1 MKKTKQIYI
10 KLIAIGLITMMVTG
24 CGGGGFLDSSSSSA
38 INGNVAKAPI
48 DNATVTIYRLD
59 TNEVLGT
66 TKTDAKGDYS
76 LDIGN
81 YTGAVR
87 IVASGGTYIDEV
99 SGVEQNSSTLKLEA
113 ISSITVTDRMVNITP
128 VTDISAQ
135 KLLSMETNASKL
147 ANKISIIEDVN
158 KNIARILTG
167 SDFNP
172 TKVRAKI
179 LDRTGKEKIKVSDGD
194 EGKYGTL
201 LAVFAKL
208 SDSNA
213 SNVRAL
219 IDAVYDDIKD
229 GIADKL
235 SDDIQSALDNT
246 DIQNGIDSN
255 VTNDLKY
262 TARQQLSY
270 DINATLSGIT
280 NITNQKR
287 GGKTEFFVTVNNINT
302 KIPIVLKNEFATFE
316 AKDKNGNDIA
326 YVSNGSTIKV
336 TLKNSGDFN
345 NTRSVMLNIGSNKFL
360 LTSKTNQQTTS
371 TLKSE
376 DIFVNRQTNRY
387 DLNRYFKD
395 PDGDKLTYSYDGEL
409 PEGISLD
416 DDGIFR
422 GTPTIN
428 KSKIFKIDIYAKDS
442 HGNIIKKKFRLNV
455 LSRPRVDSITVEIS
469 TKVKGGITVAAK
481 LKFNKDIN
489 ITTAGTMTIVFANN
503 AGKSTFDLPLG
514 VILKDDGIDIDIIT
528 GSGNNIQVQAS
539 SIVTDAIIKQKG
551 LEDRNFNFITAAG
564 QTVENLIVDN
574 TAPVWLSNTSAA
586 INENAVIDTV
596 VYQSNVS
603 DSDSNITYSINDAN
617 FSIDTKGKLTLAK
630 TLDYETKQSYSL
642 NIEAKDTAGNIAT
655 QTIDIQV
662 NNIVD
667 TKPVLANPAQATI
680 SEDISQDTIIATI
693 KTNGAN
699 SDENTINSFSI
710 RNSDANFIID
720 NNGAVKIAL
729 NSHINYS
736 VNNDHK
742 YTLQIYATND
752 KGDSDD
758 VNLTILVTN
767 TPEIEAL
774 DDLKTMKNTDSSII
788 ISVLSNDKKG
798 VDNQDLTIKSVT
810 TPASGTVTI
819 INNDT
824 EIKYENDTNN
834 TGNISFSYTITN
846 GEDNSIA
853 GVNISIIDALARPDA
868 PTIDIVAGDDMIN
881 LAESSK
887 DLNITGTAPADTKI
901 TVTYNNIERV
911 VQVGSDGKWIVT
923 YSASELPD
931 NGHSNI
937 SVHTTNVF
945 GNQSDII
952 TKNIKVDKLSPVL
965 TITDNK
971 SGVLNQTDNVVTFTF
986 IFNELMDGFKSDDI
1000 KVENGKKSIFKQIV
1014 TDKKWTLDVI
1024 ADGNS
1029 TKNIIVS
1036 INNSDIKDKSGNRFE
1051 GDKYNPLGSQEVD
1064 TKAPTLN
1071 VTTPIMIDGIIS
1083 TSEQSNVTIE
1093 GKSSDAKTISLTIGD
1108 IKAKATV
1115 NADGSWKA
1123 NIDISSLS
1131 SGAVVLVV
1139 TATDENNN
1147 TTTLT
1152 LNDKILKD
1160 TLSPTISGLII
1171 PTTSLLNEN
1180 EFKISFKFNTYVTLM
1195 KNTNNMKN
1203 NFILDSVDLIS
1214 YAYDSSTKIYTF
1226 TFKPPKNNQGNL
1238 SISLKDNVVKSIS
1251 GNGNKVQKLFERAF
1265 NSTPPT
1271 LTITSHTNNQM
1282 ISRNEAANLTLS
1294 GTSEAGAEV
1303 DLSVGTNSLGTT
1315 SADNTGNWE
1324 KSTLNILF
1332 SDGVNVANID
1342 KNIVETYTG
1351 TNASLT
1357 SSSWAD
1363 IRHIFDGDT
1372 TYNYSHATDFGKG
1385 IGKSFTTIFKETT
1398 LLHHMRVYCGNSS
1411 GNRSYAKDVKWDFY
1425 DANDQIVKTIT
1436 KTSYDK
1442 DWYYD
1447 LNLNGLSIKKI
1458 IATKVRDGYLSIS
1471 ELEIYRSNPTITVN
1485 IKNKLG
1491 NENSITLNLNIK
1503 KNPQI
1508 TSINIDNDT
1517 LISGA
1522 TTQVT
1527 VDFDN
1532 SIDTSTF
1539 TEEDI
1544 NATNVDLTDFI
1555 WSDNNKTLT
1564 VTLTPM
1570 QDVEDITNTIEIG
1583 INWKDING
1591 FNGSGYTSTNYK
1603 VITKYTEV
1611 NSVSF
1616 ASHLALIEPYHIGES
1631 LKIRVVF
1638 SKAVEVT
1645 GTPYLNINLDSVSK
1659 KAKYISGSGTKV
1671 LYFEYMIKNG
1681 DTALNGI
1688 SINADIEL
1696 DSNSMIKD
1704 KATLLN
1710 TNNTFEP
1717 IDANANHKV
1726 DTTKAGIDSITITS
1740 TPTTSSTYTK
1750 DENIT
1755 LAVKFTQSVIVT
1767 NTPTLKLVIGE
1778 DTVEASYKDGNNS
1791 DTINF
1796 VYTVEDNSL
1805 DLDGITI
1812 SKDTISLGAN
1822 TNITSSNQT
1831 VFLTNAEISNI
1842 ADQKV
1847 NSFAPYIKDIKL
1859 TTTISGL
1866 NNTAIIGDTL
1876 KAVLTFNSAITLN
1889 GDISLK
1895 AKIGSKEITMSYSQ
1909 SQSDNNSLVFTYTIE
1924 ENDSSNSGFDI
1935 PTNSLSLASGATLKS
1950 IINGKD
1956 ATLRHFYKNNDTNI
1970 DGIRPT
1976 LVLSLPE
1983 KTNKDFSIS
1992 VTSSKDLNSID
2003 ENRIEVSGVSTLSDS
2018 KITGLK
2024 STTLDIS
2031 TLNATDGEI
2040 IVTLKEGAFT
2050 DKNGLINKEQNIT
2063 IIFDKTTTLN
2073 IINPIVDKIYTLKE
2087 MQNMNISGTTD
2098 AEAGQKVKVNDIFDV
2113 EVQADGTWSKK
2124 VNLLTRSNIAL
2135 KSNGLVKISSSPGL
2149 IWPEGKTI
2157 DDLID
2162 GKKSKSDLF
2171 KINNALD
2178 KSLVFKFDEKYK
2190 EARFTIWHKDA
2201 GDHTAFWTTLNG
2213 SLIIFK
2219 NGDKVVKQLTFKG
2232 KQEYSTGVSSKSYD
2246 IETNI
2251 VFDEVVF
2258 VFKKSTPWFGE
2269 IEILAS
2275 PVTKAYIN
2283 ASVKDK
2289 LGNKARVT
2297 KTVNMDI
2304 VAPTL
2309 NIELNKTKILANQK
2323 LKATINFNEAVKD
2336 FDIDDINI
2344 TNGTLSD
2351 FIDISDTKKSVIFT
2365 PNSEIKVDD
2374 VKIIVGQNFTDLF
2387 NNHPSSDTNSA
2398 SFNINTIRGKINNIF
2413 MIPHIDDSI
2422 PFVVNENLV
2431 IKIVFDQYVI
2441 VDKTPNIMIALHKLD
2456 GTIVEKMATF
2466 KDGNDSKVLNFIYKI
2481 QEGDI
2486 YKKGVS
2492 IPQGAINLNGGSIKL
2507 ASSND
2512 TNISYAEVALYD
2524 NIIIDSSLV
2533 SIASIDISSNSG
2545 EDQTY
2550 TTDDEIIFEV
2560 KFTGAVNI
2568 LNTNNIKFKFILDGI
2583 TKEAAYKNG
2592 NNSDTIQFTYTVVVN
2607 DRDTNGIS
2615 IPVNAITTGS
2625 FSGSTVS
2632 TSEVIADNSAHKVST
2647 AKSVIKDIYFKI
2659 NPSVYYKTQDTITAI
2674 LEFNENITVA
2684 LGTKKPTIDLKLGDK
2699 VVKALYDKTRD
2710 NKLYFNYIV
2719 QDTDTEN
2726 SGVSIL
2732 KNSLV
2737 LNGAILNN
2745 MIGLEVMQEFNTL
2758 FQDKNILV
2766 DTTAPT
2772 LDISTPNNINDNF
2785 NITIKAKEPI
2795 FISNKSKFS
2804 ITKGTI
2810 LNISLSQDKKTITVQ
2825 IDAPNSYDGDIE
2837 FKIQPEA
2844 ILDRARNT
2852 NLLIE
2857 KVISFSTTKPTISIK
2872 TPANNTKH
2880 LVENGVLITGVSN
2893 IEDGQKI
2900 TAKVDDMIVGEFEV
2914 KNGKFNAT
2922 IPRVYFSKKYRYVR
2936 AYFNRSSGVI
2946 NLTEFVVLDPQ
2957 GKKLEV
2963 NKMVKLFKEV
2973 NSIYIDTESL
2983 GDNYSTTG
2991 VINGIRGT
2999 DIKYGK
3005 GMESFPAGEYYLY
3018 LDLFNEY
3025 LISSVSLDTGW
3036 IEARNIIIQV
3046 SNDKITWDTIKDYRG
3061 HGSNIRNHD
3070 WLNPFMETN
3079 TKVKFYATNKY
3090 GTSSSEVSRDLI
3102 PSIKATA
3109 KISLDKTVVKFEE
3122 DINISITL
3130 SPNTD
3135 LNSFG
3140 KDDIIAPNGTLGTLQ
3155 TDPNNDYKKYINFT
3169 PNININDTT
3178 NVITLK
3184 NSWTNKAGFNASQTT
3199 SKNYTVATKPM
3210 MINITDDQDKV
3221 TNKKIKYTF
3230 KLSSPSTDFT
3240 IGDIDI
3246 VPATAVKSNFS
3257 GSGDSYSLTVTPP
3270 EDFEGDLIL
3279 VIEADTVSDTNGI
3292 GNLYL
3297 EYIQKVNT
3305 KPMPKPTI
3313 DPIAALNDLNDD
3325 INITGSGKIGAAI
3338 LVEFNGIKK
3347 STTVLIDGT
3356 WNLTLGVNSY
3366 FEDDTYDVKV
3376 IMSDEAGNSNFET
3389 TTFEIDTSGDES
3401 AQLFIDSKI
3410 MADNII
3416 NQFEQYS
3423 IKVSGK
3429 TKYIENDTKLTL
3441 KIGTITKSTTV
3452 INNIWSVDNIDISSL
3467 ADGNIS
3473 IVAQLGT
3480 LNRSTNVFK
3489 DVSVIVPTFSTSKLL
3504 VKDDFIITLEFNK
3517 DIEGLDLVDLEI
3529 KNATILSLTKVNNKK
3544 YILTIGTNGIGT
3556 KTKTVSVSIKA
3567 NSVGTKIGN
3576 KNLSSHIDV
3585 RVDKTAPTLKF
3596 TSHSKNQPIGRL
3608 LNLTIA
3614 GTSDEIGAKVTL
3626 KFENKNLGTSI
3637 VQNDGSWKKENID
3650 LKITAPRKITNTWT
3664 NLLRIDGIPNNSDFV
3679 RVSGG
3684 ISSWYYMLSD
3694 TEKVSWRESFSSTTF
3709 RYNFK
3714 DIYTDAKFIL
3724 NYQPGGKK
3732 AWENR
3737 RPGQRVK
3744 FYLNDTL
3751 VYTSSVSGEENPFSR
3766 LVNPSIKFNRVDL
3779 VLNGSGARVSEFEVF
3794 GKSVDKINLSAKV
3807 EDKVGN
3813 KITKNI
3819 TLYIKDNPKITDINI
3834 TNTTLSAG
3842 ETANVIFSFNREI
3855 NTSTFT
3861 AEDLTTPNAT
3871 IDNFVWSNS
3880 NKTLTATLTPINNI
3894 EYDNTN
3900 KIAVG
3905 QDWEDIHGIFVN
3917 DNFTSPNY
3925 QVDTKLPSLQNIA
3938 ITSNAGDDNT
3948 YTIGDTIR
3956 IEALFNENIT
3966 LTDAKIKINIGGV
3979 EKELDINSSNSNKLI
3994 FNYIV
3999 QNGDNDTN
4007 GISVVAN
4014 SLSGDIKDTLNNSAS
4029 ALDLAFVIL
4038 YDNINHK
4045 VDTTQPKITSI
4056 SFTSTPNSD
4065 NTYIEDENII
4075 LALNTSTSVV
4085 VIGTPEL
4092 SIKIGEEIVKASYV
4106 NSSSDKKTHNFSYTV
4121 VSGDYDGDGIQAVS
4135 NTNLLISVN
4144 VANINKNIVETYT
4157 GTEASLTSSGY
4168 ADIRHIFNGK
4178 TTYNWSHATD
4188 FGTGIGKSF
4197 TTIFKEATLL
4207 HHMRVYGGNSSGN
4220 RNYTKD
4226 VKWDFYDAN
4235 DRIVKTITKT
4245 SYDKDWYYDLNLN
4258 GLSIKKIIATKLT
4271 NSYLSITELEIYRSK
4286 PNALSL
4292 NGGAILDENNKE
4304 LLLKYSG
4311 LDSTSK
4317 VDAKSLSAVITAP
4330 SVVNGDFNITAT
4342 LNKDVTLTATS
4353 GITVTNGSVSS
4364 VKSANNRDYNIKISP
4379 TPSFQGDLS
4388 ITIGDTTE
4396 IVVVDTTAP
4405 TLNITSPTSNQ
4416 VITRNEAAN
4425 LTLSGTSE
4433 AGAKVD
4439 LSVGT
4444 NSLGTTTVKSDGT
4457 WSKSGIALKDKYYRY
4472 VRVYSDGSNRN
4483 TDNHIVEIE
4492 VYNTKNANV
4501 ARGKTVKGY
4510 TVSDNTSISISNSSR
4525 ITDGSKN
4532 KSDYSSLGT
4541 GYIYVLLDLGSLHEL
4556 KSIKVWRY
4564 YGDKRKY
4571 NKTHIKVSNDN
4582 INWVSLYDGSTP
4594 YVESS
4599 SGKEFK
4605 TIPYTMMIQGNTTLT
4620 VKASDEVGNE
4630 ITKDI
4635 NLTVVDNLKITDINI
4650 TDTTL
4655 SAGETV
4661 NVIFSFN
4668 REINTFTFT
4677 AEDLTTPN
4685 ATINNFVWSDSNKT
4699 LTTTLTPIN
4708 NIQYDNTNKIA
4719 VGQNWEDIL
4728 GKNGSG
4734 YTSVNYE
4741 VDTKLP
4747 SLQNIAI
4754 TSNAGDDNIYTIGDT
4769 IILETTFNENVTSAD
4784 AKIKINIG
4792 GEIKELDI
4800 NSSNSNKLIFNYIVQ
4815 NGDNDT
4821 NGISVVANSLSGD
4834 IKDTFNNSAS
4844 ALDLAFVI
4852 LYDNIN
4858 HKVDTTQPKI
4868 TSISF
4873 TSTPNS
4879 DNTYS
4884 EDENITIDINI
4895 SVPVAVLGTPTLGL
4909 QIDST
4914 IKKAIYNSISDDKKT
4929 LTFVYTV
4936 VSGDYD
4942 GDGIQIL
4949 ANALSLNSGAI
4960 LDKNNKE
4967 LFLEYSGL
4975 QSTSNVDAR
4984 DLSVTITAPS
4994 VVNGDFN
5001 ITATLNKDVN
5011 LTATSGITVTN
5022 GSVSSVK
5029 SANKR
5034 DYNIKISPTPSFQG
5048 DLSITIGDTTEI
5060 VVVDH
5065 TPPILAITSHT
5076 NNQMITRNEASNLT
5090 LSGTSE
5096 AGAKVNLSVGTNS
5109 LGTTSVDNAGNWE
5122 KSNLNI
5128 LFSDGVNVANID
5140 KNIVETYTGTNASLT
5155 SSSWADIRHIF
5166 DGDTTYNYSHA
5177 TDFGK
5182 GIGKSFTTIFKE
5194 TTLLHHMRVYCGN
5207 SSGNRSY
5214 AKDVKWDF
5222 YDANDQIVKTIT
5234 KTSYDKDWYYDLNL
5248 NGLSI
5253 KKIIATKV
5261 RDGYLSISEL
5271 EIYRSNPNPTITV
5284 KATDEAGNEI
5294 TKDINLTV
5302 VDNLKITDIN
5312 ITDTTLS
5319 AGETVNVI
5327 FSFNREIN
5335 TFTFTA
5341 EDLTTPNATINNFVW
5356 SDSNKTLTTT
5366 LTPINNIQY
5375 DNTNKIAVGQNWE
5388 DILGKNGSGY
5398 TSVNYEVDTKL
5409 PSLQNIAITSNA
5421 GIDNIYQFGDEII
5434 ITALFDENVKVS
5446 KDTNISIKVGNTI
5459 RIATL
5464 KDVAGKVVRF
5474 SYIVQDGDE
5483 DTNGISV
5490 VANSIK
5496 GTIEDILGN
5505 KPSEDDLSFSAIN
5518 NAVSHQISTTV
5529 TVIKSLNITSTPS
5542 NGGVYYGIG
5551 NDINITV
5558 EFSKNI
5564 TVANVDT
5571 NNKPY
5576 IIINVGG
5583 IGKYAYLNSSSGSN
5597 MIFTY
5602 KVQEADIDNDGISVP
5617 KSDITLN
5624 TTTVRTSSGENA
5636 NIEYYDIELDDDTK
5650 HKVDAIKPTFIITQ
5664 YPTAVNGNFN
5674 ITVKANELIKNLD
5687 SNYISADNDVQ
5698 MIGYVSDDDKQS
5710 FTISFKIASNTQDG
5724 NIVISFASD
5733 VIEDQAG
5740 NKNDNPVSVT
5750 IQYDTTPPTLA
5761 ITSHTNNQMI
5771 SRNEAADL
5779 TLSGTSEAGAKVDL
5793 SFGTNSLGTTTVQS
5807 DGTWSKSKIA
5817 LKDKYYRYVRFYS
5830 DGSNK
5835 SINNHIVEVEVY
5847 DTKNENVARGK
5858 TVKGYNVSDNTP
5870 ISIGN
5875 SSRITDGSKK
5885 YKSSYADLGAGY
5897 IYALLDLG
5905 SLHELKSIKVWRY
5918 YDGRRYNKTQ
5928 IKVSNDNINW
5938 VSLYDGT
5945 PYGEWSAGGEFRTI
5959 PYATMIQ
5966 GSTTLTAKATDEA
5979 GNEITKDINLTVVNG
5994 FTLLSDSVENNA
6006 MLDVKYAFDN
6016 SGGQFEKWL
6025 NRTNTSPHLN
6035 WGAAPSGTVSYAII
6049 MDDISAG
6056 QGNGWIHWNVFNIP
6070 KNVTSFEEGWSST
6083 HGNADSDG
6091 IQQNTAQGNGVPVN
6105 QYVGPWPPAEHTY
6118 QIKIYA
6124 LDSEMPILDGGE
6136 VSMNTTTFEMLYDV
6150 NGTNNIL
6157 GETTLIFRFT
6167 P

>member
-1 MKKTKQIYI
+1 MKKIEQIYI

-24 CGGGGFLDSSSSSA
+24 CGGGGGSSDSSSSSSSSA

-48 DNATVTIYRLD
+48 DNATVTIYRVD

-87 IVASGGTYIDEV
+87 IVASGGTYTDEV

-113 ISSITVTDRMVNITP
+113 ISSITVADRTVNVTP

-135 KLLSMETNASKL
+135 RLLNMETNVSKL
-147 ANKISIIEDVN
+147 ANKINIIENVN
-158 KNIARILTG
+158 KNIARVLTG

-201 LAVFAKL
+201 LAIFAKL

-213 SNVRAL
+213 SKVRAQ
-219 IDAVYDDIKD
+219 IDAIYDDIKD
-229 GIADKL
+229 GVADEL
-235 SDDIQSALDNT
+235 SEDMQNALNNT
-246 DIQNGIDSN
+246 DIQKGINSI
-255 VTNDLKY
+255 VINDLK
-262 TARQQLSY
+262 AVAIRQQSY
-270 DINATLSGIT
+270 DVNATLSGIT
-280 NITNQKR
+280 NIRNQKR
-287 GGKTEFFVTVNNINT
+287 GGKTEFFVTVNNIDT
-302 KIPIVLKNEFATFE
+302 KIPIILKNEFATFE
-316 AKDKNGNDIA
+316 VKDKNGNDTLC
-326 YVSNGSTIKV
+326 VSSGSTIKV
-336 TLKNSGDFN
+336 TLKNSEDFN
-345 NTRSVMLNIGSNKFL
+345 NTRSAVLNIGSNKFL
-360 LTSKTNQQTTS
+360 LTSKTNQQTAS

-395 PDGDKLTYSYDGEL
+395 PDGDQLTYSYDGKL

-416 DDGIFR
+416 EDGVFR
-422 GTPTIN
+422 GTPTL
-428 KSKIFKIDIYAKDS
+428 KESKFFKIKINAKDS
-442 HGNIIKKKFRLNV
+442 HGNTIKKSFRLNV
-455 LSRPRVDSITVEIS
+455 LSRPRVDSITVATS

-503 AGKSTFDLPLG
+503 AGKSTFNLPLG
-514 VILKDDGIDIDIIT
+514 VILKDKGIDIDIIT
-528 GSGNNIQVQAS
+528 GIGNNIQVQAS

-574 TAPVWLSNTSAA
+574 IAPAWLSNTSAT
-586 INENAVIDTV
+586 IDENAAISTV

-617 FSIDTKGKLTLAK
+617 FSIDTKTGKLTLAAL
-630 TLDYETKQSYSL
+630 LDYETKQSYSL

-667 TKPVLANPAQATI
+667 NKPVLAKPTQATI
-680 SEDISQDTIIATI
+680 SEDISQDITIATI

-699 SDENTINSFSI
+699 SDEKTIKSFSI
-710 RNSDANFIID
+710 KNSAGNFIID

-736 VNNDHK
+736 VNDDHK

-752 KGDSDD
+752 KGDSDE
-758 VNLTILVTN
+758 VKLTILVTN

-810 TPASGTVTI
+810 TPTNGTATI
-819 INNDT
+819 INNNT
-824 EIKYENDTNN
+824 EIKYENNTTD

-853 GVNISIIDALARPDA
+853 GVNISIIDAAAKPDA
-868 PTIDIVAGDDMIN
+868 PTIDTISGDDMIN

-887 DLNITGTAPADTKI
+887 DLNITGTAPADTNI
-901 TVTYNNIERV
+901 TLTYSGKKHV

-923 YSASELPD
+923 YSADELPGD
-931 NGHSNI
+931 GHSNI
-937 SVHTTNVF
+937 FVYTTNVF
-945 GNQSDII
+945 GNQSATI

-971 SGVLNQTDNVVTFTF
+971 SGVLNQTDNVVTFKFTF
-986 IFNELMDGFKSDDI
+986 SDLVDGFKSDSI
-1000 KVENGKKSIFKQIV
+1000 SVTNGKKSIFKQIA

-1024 ADGNS
+1024 ADGTS
-1029 TKNIIVS
+1029 TKDIIVS
-1036 INNSDIKDKSGNRFE
+1036 INNSDIKDKSGNRLE
-1051 GDKYNPLGSQEVD
+1051 GDLTNPLTKSQEVD

-1071 VTTPIMIDGIIS
+1071 VTTPIMKDGVIS
-1083 TSEQSNVTIE
+1083 KSEQTNVTIE

-1108 IKAKATV
+1108 IKANATV

-1123 NIDISSLS
+1123 TNIDISSLS
-1131 SGAVVLVV
+1131 SSAVVLVV

-1147 TTTLT
+1147 ITTLT

-1160 TLSPTISGLII
+1160 TSSPTISGLVKPQADLIGG
-1171 PTTSLLNEN
+1171 S
-1180 EFKISFKFNTYVTLM
+1180 EFEISFKFNMLVTLM
-1195 KNTNNMKN
+1195 KNTNNIKN
-1203 NFILDSVDLIS
+1203 NFILKNVDLIS
-1214 YAYDSSTKIYTF
+1214 YIFNSSTKIYTF
-1226 TFKPPKNNQGNL
+1226 TFKPRKNKQGNL
-1238 SISLKDNVVKSIS
+1238 SISLKANVVKSIS
-1251 GNGNKVQKLFERAF
+1251 GNGNKVQELFKRAF
-1265 NSTPPT
+1265 NSRPPT
-1271 LTITSHTNNQM
+1271 INITSHTNNQY
-1282 ISRNEAANLTLS
+1282 INNTEALNLELNGTVSSDANNQNVIIKSGDSIIGTALAANGTWSKS
-1294 GTSEAGAEV
+1294 GIDLRNKYYRYVRFYGDGSNKNAGTHIVEIEV
-1303 DLSVGTNSLGTT
+1303 YDTN
-1315 SADNTGNWE
+1315 N
-1324 KSTLNILF
+1324 
-1332 SDGVNVANID
+1332 VNVARGKAVQGYTVIDNQPFSISNSSEITDGERGTFGYAGMSGYKYVLLDLGSLHELKSIKVWRYYYDGRRYNKTHIKVSNDNINWVSLYD
-1342 KNIVETYTG
+1342 GSTPYVETD
-1351 TNASLT
+1351 S
-1357 SSSWAD
+1357 
-1363 IRHIFDGDT
+1363 
-1372 TYNYSHATDFGKG
+1372 GKE
-1385 IGKSFTTIFKETT
+1385 FTTIPDTIIQGNTT
-1398 LLHHMRVYCGNSS
+1398 LTAN
-1411 GNRSYAKDVKWDFY
+1411 VK
-1425 DANDQIVKTIT
+1425 N
-1436 KTSYDK
+1436 
-1442 DWYYD
+1442 
-1447 LNLNGLSIKKI
+1447 
-1458 IATKVRDGYLSIS
+1458 
-1471 ELEIYRSNPTITVN
+1471 ELGT
-1485 IKNKLG
+1485 
-1491 NENSITLNLNIK
+1491 ENSITLNLNIK
-1503 KNPQI
+1503 ENPQI
-1508 TSINIDNDT
+1508 VSVNIDNDT

-1527 VDFDN
+1527 VNFNN
-1532 SIDTSTF
+1532 SVDTTTF
-1539 TEEDI
+1539 TSEDI
-1544 NATNVDLTDFI
+1544 NATNTTVDDLI
-1555 WSDNNKTLT
+1555 WSNNNKTLT

-1583 INWKDING
+1583 VNWKDING
-1591 FNGSGYTSTNYK
+1591 FDGSGYTSTNYK

-1616 ASHLALIEPYHIGES
+1616 ASHLALIEPYHIGEN
-1631 LKIRVVF
+1631 LKIRVIF

-1645 GTPYLNINLDSVSK
+1645 GTPYLNINLDGTVK

-1681 DTALNGI
+1681 DSAQNGI
-1688 SINADIEL
+1688 SINANIKL

-1710 TNNTFEP
+1710 TNNAFEA
-1717 IDANANHKV
+1717 IGANANHKV
-1726 DTTKAGIDSITITS
+1726 DTTKAGIDSITIIS
-1740 TPTTSSTYTK
+1740 TPTASSTYTK
-1750 DENIT
+1750 AENIT

-1778 DTVEASYKDGNNS
+1778 DIVEALYKDGNNS

-1805 DLDGITI
+1805 DLDGISI
-1812 SKDTISLGAN
+1812 PKDTISLGTNA
-1822 TNITSSNQT
+1822 NITNSNQT
-1831 VFLTNAEISNI
+1831 VFLSNAEISNI

-1847 NSFAPYIKDIKL
+1847 NSFAPYIKDINL

-1876 KAVLTFNSAITLN
+1876 KAVLTFNSSIILN

-1895 AKIGSKEITMSYSQ
+1895 AKLGSKDIIMTYSQ
-1909 SQSDNNSLVFTYTIE
+1909 SLSDNNSLVFIYIIQ
-1924 ENDSSNSGFDI
+1924 ENDSSNSGFDLL
-1935 PTNSLSLASGATLKS
+1935 TNSLFLESGTTLKS
-1950 IINGKD
+1950 TINGKD
-1956 ATLRHFYKNNDTNI
+1956 VTLEHFNKSNNTKI

-1976 LVLSLPE
+1976 LVINAPQ
-1983 KTNKDFSIS
+1983 KVNKDFSIT
-1992 VTSSKDLNSID
+1992 VTSSKDLDSVD
-2003 ENRIEVSGVSTLSDS
+2003 ESKIEVPGVSTLSDS

-2024 STTLDIS
+2024 SATLDIS
-2031 TLNATDGEI
+2031 TLNASDGEI
-2040 IVTLKEGAFT
+2040 KVTLKEGTFT
-2050 DKNGLINKEQNIT
+2050 DRSGLTNKEQNVT

-2073 IINPIVDKIYTLKE
+2073 ITNPIVDKIYTLKE

-2098 AEAGQKVKVNDIFDV
+2098 AEAGQKVKVNGIFDV
-2113 EVQADGTWSKK
+2113 KVQADGTWSKK
-2124 VNLLTRSNIAL
+2124 VNLLERSNIAL

-2149 IWPEGKTI
+2149 IWPDDKSM

-2178 KSLVFKFDEKYK
+2178 KSLFFKFDDKYK
-2190 EARFTIWHKDA
+2190 RAIFDIWHKDA
-2201 GDHTAFWTTLNG
+2201 GDATAFWTTLNG

-2219 NGDKVVKQLTFKG
+2219 NGGKVVKQLTFKG
-2232 KQEYSTGVSSKSYD
+2232 KEEYYKGVSYKSYW
-2246 IETNI
+2246 IGANI
-2251 VFDEVVF
+2251 VFDEVVI

-2269 IEILAS
+2269 VEISAI
-2275 PVTKAYIN
+2275 PVEKAYIS
-2283 ASVKDK
+2283 ATIKDT
-2289 LGNKARVT
+2289 LGNEARKDQIV
-2297 KTVNMDI
+2297 KMDI

-2336 FDIDDINI
+2336 FDIDDINT

-2351 FIDISDTKKSVIFT
+2351 FIDISDTEKSVIFT
-2365 PNSEIKVDD
+2365 PNSEIKVDA

-2398 SFNINTIRGKINNIF
+2398 SFNIDTIRGKINNIF
-2413 MIPHIDDSI
+2413 MIPHIDGSI
-2422 PFVVNENLV
+2422 PFVKNEEINV
-2431 IKIVFDQYVI
+2431 RVVFDQDVI
-2441 VDKTPNIMIALHKLD
+2441 VDKTPNIIIALHKLD

-2466 KDGNDSKVLNFIYKI
+2466 KDGNNSKVLNFIYKI

-2486 YKKGVS
+2486 YKKGIS
-2492 IPQGAINLNGGSIKL
+2492 IPQGSISLNGGYIKL
-2507 ASSND
+2507 ISSNEA
-2512 TNISYAEVALYD
+2512 NINYSEVVLNN
-2524 NIIIDSSLV
+2524 NIIIDSSLT
-2533 SIASIDISSNSG
+2533 SITSIDISSNPG
-2545 EDQTY
+2545 NDQTY
-2550 TTDDEIIFEV
+2550 TTDDEIIFKV
-2560 KFTGAVNI
+2560 KFTDLINI
-2568 LNTNNIKFKFILDGI
+2568 IDTNNIKLKFILDGVI
-2583 TKEAAYKNG
+2583 KEAIYKNG
-2592 NNSDTIQFTYTVVVN
+2592 DGSDTIFFTYTVGLN

-2615 IPVNAITTGS
+2615 IPVNAITTSS

-2632 TSEVIADNSAHKVST
+2632 ISEAVADNLAHKVST

-2659 NPSVYYKTQDTITAI
+2659 NPSIYYKTQDTITAI

-2710 NKLYFNYIV
+2710 DKLYFNYIV

-2737 LNGAILNN
+2737 LNGATLNN
-2745 MIGLEVMQEFNTL
+2745 MIGLEVIQEFNTL
-2758 FQDKNILV
+2758 FKDKNILV

-2772 LDISTPNNINDNF
+2772 LDIAAPNNINDNF
-2785 NITIKAKEPI
+2785 NITIKTNEPI
-2795 FISNKSKFS
+2795 SISNKSKFS
-2804 ITKGTI
+2804 INRGII

-2857 KVISFSTTKPTISIK
+2857 KVISFSTNKPTISIK
-2872 TPANNTKH
+2872 TPANNTKQ
-2880 LVENGVLITGVSN
+2880 LVNDGVLITGVSD

-2922 IPRVYFSKKYRYVR
+2922 IPRAYFSKKYRYVR

-2946 NLTEFVVLDPQ
+2946 NLTEFLVLDPQ

-2963 NKMVKLFKEV
+2963 NKMVKLFKKV
-2973 NSIYIDTESL
+2973 NSTYIDTDSL
-2983 GDNYSTTG
+2983 GDNYSPTG

-2999 DIKYGK
+2999 DITYGK
-3005 GMESFPAGEYYLY
+3005 GMEPLPAGKYYLD

-3036 IEARNIIIQV
+3036 IEARNIILQV

-3070 WLNPFMETN
+3070 WLNPFIEDN

-3090 GTSSSEVSRDLI
+3090 GTSSSEVSRNLI

-3109 KISLDKTVVKFEE
+3109 KISLDKTVVKFGE

-3140 KDDIIAPNGTLGTLQ
+3140 KDDIIAPNGTLGTLE
-3155 TDPNNDYKKYINFT
+3155 TDPNNDYKKYISFT

-3184 NSWTNKAGFNASQTT
+3184 NSWTNKAGFNASQAT
-3199 SKNYTVATKPM
+3199 SKNYKVATKSM
-3210 MINITDDQDKV
+3210 MINITDDKDKV
-3221 TNKKIKYTF
+3221 TNKEIKYTF
-3230 KLSSPSTDFT
+3230 KLTSPSSTFD
-3240 IGDIDI
+3240 IGDIQVSSNAI
-3246 VPATAVKSNFS
+3246 KSNFS

-3270 EDFEGDLIL
+3270 EDFEGDLTL

-3305 KPMPKPTI
+3305 KPIPKPTI
-3313 DPIAALNDLNDD
+3313 NPIAALLSLNDD

-3347 STTVLIDGT
+3347 STTVLNDGT
-3356 WNLTLGVNSY
+3356 WSLTLGVNSY

-3376 IMSDEAGNSNFET
+3376 IMSDEVGNSNFET
-3389 TTFEIDTSGDES
+3389 TTLKIDTSKDKS
-3401 AQLFIDSKI
+3401 AQLFIDSNI

-3423 IKVSGK
+3423 IRVSGK
-3429 TKYIENDTKLTL
+3429 TKYISDGATLTL
-3441 KIGTITKSTTV
+3441 QIGTITKSTTV
-3452 INNIWSVDNIDISSL
+3452 TNNIWSVDNIDISSL

-3473 IVAQLGT
+3473 IAARVGT
-3480 LNRSTNVFK
+3480 LTKSQNIFK
-3489 DVSVIVPTFSTSKLL
+3489 DTSSIVPIFSTPKSI
-3504 VKDDFIITLEFNK
+3504 VKNDFDISLEFTK
-3517 DIEGLDLVDLEI
+3517 DIGGLDLLDFEI

-3544 YILTIGTNGIGT
+3544 YILTIDTKGIGT

-3585 RVDKTAPTLKF
+3585 IVDKTAPTLKF
-3596 TSHSKNQPIGRL
+3596 TSHSKNQYIVRL

-3614 GTSDEIGAKVTL
+3614 GTSDEIGAKVAL
-3626 KFENKNLGTSI
+3626 KYENKNLGTSI

-3650 LKITAPRKITNTWT
+3650 LGITAPRKITNTWT
-3664 NLLRIDGIPNNSDFV
+3664 NLLRVDGIANNSNFV
-3679 RVSGG
+3679 RASGG
-3684 ISSWYYMLSD
+3684 NSAFLANGNKSERIISHN
-3694 TEKVSWRESFSSTTF
+3694 KVY
-3709 RYNFK
+3709 RYDFK
-3714 DIYTDAKFIL
+3714 DIYSNGHFNLYI
-3724 NYQPGGKK
+3724 
-3732 AWENR
+3732 
-3737 RPGQRVK
+3737 RPQNKSYSAGIEVR
-3744 FYLNDTL
+3744 FYLFDKE
-3751 VYTSSVSGEENPFSR
+3751 VYRSGISTSWLASFNKWPNSA
-3766 LVNPSIKFNRVDL
+3766 IKFNRVDL
-3779 VLNGSGARVSEFEVF
+3779 RLSSLTFVPEFEVF
-3794 GKSVDKINLSAKV
+3794 GKSVDKINLSANVK
-3807 EDKVGN
+3807 DKVGN
-3813 KITKNI
+3813 EITKSLNL
-3819 TLYIKDNPKITDINI
+3819 TLKTEPKITNINI
-3834 TNTTLSAG
+3834 SDTTINKDDNA
-3842 ETANVIFSFNREI
+3842 TVVVTFDNKV
-3855 NTSTFT
+3855 NTSSFT
-3861 AEDLTTPNAT
+3861 AEDITTPNAT
-3871 IDNFVWSNS
+3871 LSDFIWSNS
-3880 NKTLTATLTPINNI
+3880 NKTLTATLTPNIDTKDLTNNMV
-3894 EYDNTN
+3894 
-3900 KIAVG
+3900 VG
-3905 QDWEDIHGIFVN
+3905 KDWKNQNGVFTKS
-3917 DNFTSPNY
+3917 NFTSPNY
-3925 QVDTKLPSLQNIA
+3925 KIDTIIPIFQNIA
-3938 ITSNAGDDNT
+3938 ITSDAGIDKM
-3948 YTIGDTIR
+3948 YQLGDEIIIT
-3956 IEALFNENIT
+3956 ALFDENIIS
-3966 LTDAKIKINIGGV
+3966 TDAKIKINIGG
-3979 EKELDINSSNSNKLI
+3979 EIKELNINSSNSNKLI

-4014 SLSGDIKDTLNNSAS
+4014 SLSGDIKDTFNNSVS

-4038 YDNINHK
+4038 YDNVNHK
-4045 VDTTQPKITSI
+4045 VDTAQPKITSI

-4065 NTYIEDENII
+4065 NTYSEDENII
-4075 LALNTSTSVV
+4075 LALNTSASVV

-4106 NSSSDKKTHNFSYTV
+4106 NSSSDKKTLNFSYTV
-4121 VSGDYDGDGIQAVS
+4121 ISGDYDEDGIQAVS
-4135 NTNLLISVN
+4135 NTNLLIGVN

-4157 GTEASLTSSGY
+4157 GTAASLTSSGY
-4168 ADIRHIFNGK
+4168 ADIRHIFDGD
-4178 TTYNWSHATD
+4178 TTYNSSHTTD
-4188 FGTGIGKSF
+4188 FGTGVGKSF

-4207 HHMRVYGGNSSGN
+4207 DHMRVYGGNSSGN
-4220 RNYTKD
+4220 RHYTKN

-4258 GLSIKKIIATKLT
+4258 GLSIKKIIATKLI
-4271 NSYLSITELEIYRSK
+4271 NGYFSITELEIYRSK

-4304 LLLKYSG
+4304 LLLNYSG
-4311 LDSTSK
+4311 INSTSN

-4330 SVVNGDFNITAT
+4330 SAVNGDFDITAT
-4342 LNKDVTLTATS
+4342 LNKDVNLTTTS
-4353 GITVTNGSVSS
+4353 GIAVTNGSVSS
-4364 VKSANNRDYNIKISP
+4364 VSSANNRDYNIKISP
-4379 TPSFQGDLS
+4379 TPNFQGDLS

-4396 IVVVDTTAP
+4396 IVVVDHTAP
-4405 TLNITSPTSNQ
+4405 TLNITSPISNQ

-4425 LTLSGTSE
+4425 LTLSGTSD
-4433 AGAKVD
+4433 ANGQNVTIKMRD
-4439 LSVGT
+4439 SI
-4444 NSLGTTTVKSDGT
+4444 LGTALVADGT
-4457 WSKSGIALKDKYYRY
+4457 WNKSGIALKDKYYRY
-4472 VRVYSDGSNRN
+4472 VRFYGDGSNMN
-4483 TDNHIVEIE
+4483 AGTHLVEIE
-4492 VYNTKNANV
+4492 VYDTKNVNV
-4501 ARGKTVKGY
+4501 AKGKAVKGY
-4510 TVSDNTSISISNSSR
+4510 TVSDNTSISIKNSSR
-4525 ITDGSKN
+4525 ITDGVKGM
-4532 KSDYSSLGT
+4532 DYYADIGG
-4541 GYIYVLLDLGSLHEL
+4541 GYKYVLLDLGSLHEL

-4564 YGDKRKY
+4564 FDGRKY

-4594 YVESS
+4594 YGEWSTG
-4599 SGKEFK
+4599 GKFPN
-4605 TIPYTMMIQGNTTLT
+4605 IPYTMIQGNTTLT
-4620 VKASDEVGNE
+4620 VNVKDEAGNE
-4630 ITKDI
+4630 IIKDI
-4635 NLTVVDNLKITDINI
+4635 DLTVVDNLKITDINI

-4655 SAGETV
+4655 SAGETA

-4668 REINTFTFT
+4668 REINTSTFT
-4677 AEDLTTPN
+4677 VEDLTTPN

-4734 YTSVNYE
+4734 YTSVNYK
-4741 VDTKLP
+4741 VDTKSP
-4747 SLQNIAI
+4747 VLQNIAI
-4754 TSNAGDDNIYTIGDT
+4754 TSDAGIDKMYQLGDEIIIT
-4769 IILETTFNENVTSAD
+4769 ALFDENIILTD

-4792 GEIKELDI
+4792 GVEKELDI

-4815 NGDNDT
+4815 DGDNDA
-4821 NGISVVANSLSGD
+4821 NGISVVANTLSGD
-4834 IKDTFNNSAS
+4834 IKDNLNNSAELSFS
-4844 ALDLAFVI
+4844 AI
-4852 LYDNIN
+4852 YDDIN
-4858 HKVDTTQPKI
+4858 HKVDTIQQPKI

-4879 DNTYS
+4879 GNTYS
-4884 EDENITIDINI
+4884 ENENITIDINI
-4895 SVPVAVLGTPTLGL
+4895 SVPVVVLGIPTLDL
-4909 QIDST
+4909 QIGST
-4914 IKKAIYNSISDDKKT
+4914 IKKTTYSSISDDKKI

-4936 VSGDYD
+4936 VGGDYD
-4942 GDGIQIL
+4942 EDGIQAV
-4949 ANALSLNSGAI
+4949 ANALSLNGGII
-4960 LDKNNKE
+4960 LDENNKE
-4967 LFLEYSGL
+4967 LLLNYSGL
-4975 QSTSNVDAR
+4975 NSISNVDAR
-4984 DLSVTITAPS
+4984 SLSVTIPAPS
-4994 VVNGDFN
+4994 VV
-5001 ITATLNKDVN
+5001 
-5011 LTATSGITVTN
+5011 
-5022 GSVSSVK
+5022 
-5029 SANKR
+5029 
-5034 DYNIKISPTPSFQG
+5034 
-5048 DLSITIGDTTEI
+5048 DTT
-5060 VVVDH
+5060 
-5065 TPPILAITSHT
+5065 PPTLAITSHT
-5076 NNQMITRNEASNLT
+5076 NNQMIDRNEAANLT

-5096 AGAKVNLSVGTNS
+5096 AGAKVDLSVGTNS
-5109 LGTTSVDNAGNWE
+5109 LGTTTVQSDGTWSKSGIALKDKYYRYVRFYGDGSNMNAGTHIVEIEIYDTN
-5122 KSNLNI
+5122 NT
-5128 LFSDGVNVANID
+5128 NVARGKTVQGYTVIDDQPFSISDSSRITDGSKKYKSSYAEMGGGYKYVLLDLGSLHELKSIKVWRYYDGRRYNKTHIKVSNDNINWVSLYD
-5140 KNIVETYTGTNASLT
+5140 GSTPYGETDS
-5155 SSSWADIRHIF
+5155 
-5166 DGDTTYNYSHA
+5166 
-5177 TDFGK
+5177 GK
-5182 GIGKSFTTIFKE
+5182 EFKTIPYTTIQGN
-5194 TTLLHHMRVYCGN
+5194 TTLTAT
-5207 SSGNRSY
+5207 
-5214 AKDVKWDF
+5214 AK
-5222 YDANDQIVKTIT
+5222 
-5234 KTSYDKDWYYDLNL
+5234 
-5248 NGLSI
+5248 
-5253 KKIIATKV
+5253 
-5261 RDGYLSISEL
+5261 
-5271 EIYRSNPNPTITV
+5271 
-5284 KATDEAGNEI
+5284 DEAGNEI
-5294 TKDINLTV
+5294 IKDIDLTV
-5302 VDNLKITDIN
+5302 IDNLKITDIN
-5312 ITDTTLS
+5312 IIDTTLS
-5319 AGETVNVI
+5319 AGETANVI

-5335 TFTFTA
+5335 TSTFTT
-5341 EDLTTPNATINNFVW
+5341 EDITTPNATLGNFIW
-5356 SDSNKTLTTT
+5356 SDDNKTLTTI

-5409 PSLQNIAITSNA
+5409 PSLQNIAITSNV
-5421 GIDNIYQFGDEII
+5421 GTDNIYQFGDEII
-5434 ITALFDENVKVS
+5434 ITALFNENVTVL

-5474 SYIVQDGDE
+5474 SYIVQDNDN
-5483 DTNGISV
+5483 DINGISV

-5496 GTIEDILGN
+5496 GAIEDILGN

-5518 NAVSHQISTTV
+5518 NAVSHQVSTTIAG
-5529 TVIKSLNITSTPS
+5529 IKSLNITSTPS
-5542 NGGVYYGIG
+5542 SGGVYYGIG

-5564 TVANVDT
+5564 TVANVDI

-5583 IGKYAYLNSSSGSN
+5583 IGKYAYLNSSNGSN
-5597 MIFTY
+5597 IIFTY
-5602 KVQEADIDNDGISVP
+5602 KVQEGDLDNDGISVP

-5624 TTTVRTSSGENA
+5624 TTTVKSDGVSA
-5636 NIEYYDIELDDDTK
+5636 NITYYDTELNDDSS
-5650 HKVDAIKPTFIITQ
+5650 HKVDGVKPTFIITQ
-5664 YPTAVNGNFN
+5664 YPTVVNGKFN
-5674 ITVKANELIKNLD
+5674 ITVKANELIQNLD
-5687 SNYISADNDVQ
+5687 SNYISADNDVK
-5698 MIGYVSDDDKQS
+5698 MTGHVSDDDNQL
-5710 FTISFKIASNTQDG
+5710 FTISFEIGANTKDG
-5724 NIVISFASD
+5724 NIVIFLASN

-5750 IQYDTTPPTLA
+5750 IQYDITPPTLEF
-5761 ITSHTNNQMI
+5761 TSHTNNQMI
-5771 SRNEAADL
+5771 ISNEAKNL
-5779 TLSGTSEAGAKVDL
+5779 TLSGTTTAEDGQNVNL
-5793 SFGTNSLGTTTVQS
+5793 SVGNNSLGTATIIGSNWKKQNINFFSFLKGSKLTYSDVIVTGASITTDVWRGIKLFDGEKEDKTGFATNSNPKEFKLTINTPKRLHTVKIYKGTDAHTSNSYLNSTLRMYS
-5807 DGTWSKSKIA
+5807 DAARTNEIDISSLATTQLVANGLGLKITTKDSFTLDMTGIYSEVA
-5817 LKDKYYRYVRFYS
+5817 SIYIKDSDTKYLVLSEIEIYGFDDTISLTANVKDK
-5830 DGSNK
+5830 
-5835 SINNHIVEVEVY
+5835 
-5847 DTKNENVARGK
+5847 
-5858 TVKGYNVSDNTP
+5858 
-5870 ISIGN
+5870 
-5875 SSRITDGSKK
+5875 
-5885 YKSSYADLGAGY
+5885 
-5897 IYALLDLG
+5897 
-5905 SLHELKSIKVWRY
+5905 
-5918 YDGRRYNKTQ
+5918 
-5928 IKVSNDNINW
+5928 
-5938 VSLYDGT
+5938 
-5945 PYGEWSAGGEFRTI
+5945 
-5959 PYATMIQ
+5959 
-5966 GSTTLTAKATDEA
+5966 A
-5979 GNEITKDINLTVVNG
+5979 GNETTKDINLTVVNG

-6006 MLDVKYAFDN
+6006 TLDSKYAFDN
-6016 SGGQFEKWL
+6016 SGGQVVEWL

-6070 KNVTSFEEGWSST
+6070 AATTSLDEGWSA
-6083 HGNADSDG
+6083 GYLNADGD
-6091 IQQNTAQGNGVPVN
+6091 INQRTAQGNGVPAD

-6124 LDSEMPILDGGE
+6124 LDSEMPILDGGDTS
-6136 VSMNTTTFEMLYDV
+6136 VNTTTFETQYGA